1 MGKIVTMKTDCS
13 DLTRTDTS
21 LLIQALTLAEIRRG
35 FCAPNPSV
43 GALIVRD
50 NQILST
56 GYHYAHGCVH
66 AEIDALKKLNNR
78 APGAALYVSLEP
90 CCHYGKTPPCTDAI
104 IASGIKRVIYGLR
117 DPNSKVSGKGEAA
130 LKSAGIECHHLPLPQ
145 ILDFYQSYSHWQHTQ
160 TPFITGKIALT
171 LDGKIAQKDG
181 QPIPITGS
189 ELREFTHLNRK
200 KSDAILTTSKTII
213 QDNPQMNA
221 RLPNDTIA
229 KPLYIL
235 DSLLNLP
242 LTAHIF
248 ETAKSLT
255 IFHSKEATLER
266 ISLFQNRGIRT
277 IQVNSNAKGLD
288 LHQIS
293 KIIGADG
300 IHDLWLEAGGTCFS
314 AFLKEQLFKKIYFY
328 IAPKIQGEG
337 VSAFNSQIEFSN
349 SFVKWKQYGTDVICE
364 ITELTR

>member
-1 MGKIVTMKTDCS
+1 MTTDCIDLTKTDA
-13 DLTRTDTS
+13 S
-21 LLIQALTLAEIRRG
+21 LLTQALTLAEIRRG

-56 GYHYAHGCVH
+56 GYHYAHGCAH

-78 APGAALYVSLEP
+78 ALDATLYVSLEP

-104 IASGIKRVIYGLR
+104 IASGIKRVVYGLR
-117 DPNSKVSGKGEAA
+117 DPNLKVSGKGEAA
-130 LKSAGIECHHLPLPQ
+130 LKAADIDCQYLPLPQ
-145 ILDFYQSYSHWQHTQ
+145 ILDFYQSYSHWQQTQ

-171 LDGKIAQKDG
+171 LDGKIAQKNG
-181 QPIPITGS
+181 QPLPITGA

-200 KSDAILTTSKTII
+200 KNDAILTTSKTII
-213 QDNPQMNA
+213 QDNPQMNV
-221 RLPNDTIA
+221 RLSNETIA

-235 DSLLNLP
+235 DRLLNIP

-248 ETAKSLT
+248 ETAKFLT
-255 IFHSKEATLER
+255 LFHSKEATLER
-266 ISLFQNRGIRT
+266 ISLFQNRGVRT
-277 IQVNSNAKGLD
+277 FQVNSNAQGLD

-293 KIIGADG
+293 TIIGADG
-300 IHDLWLEAGGTCFS
+300 IHDLWLESGGTCFS
-314 AFLKEQLFKKIYFY
+314 AFAKEQLLKKIYFY

-337 VSAFNSQIEFSN
+337 VSAFNFQIEFSQ
-349 SFVKWKQYGTDVICE
+349 SFVKWKQYGSDVICE
-364 ITELTR
+364 IIT